1 MVFLK
6 EDGTLDIE
14 RINRLPL
21 EEYMNTMC
29 ELNHSQLEEY
39 LSKLPDDESHEPM
52 QAIKV
57 NYGRDDERSGVDMDE
72 YLRKKREEVERR
84 K

>member
-14 RINRLPL
+14 RIDQLPL
-21 EEYMNTMC
+21 EVYMDAIC
-29 ELNHSQLEEY
+29 ELNRSQLEEY
-39 LSKLPDDESHEPM
+39 LSQLPSDESHEPM

-72 YLRKKREEVERR
+72 YLRKKREELERR
-84 K
+84 T